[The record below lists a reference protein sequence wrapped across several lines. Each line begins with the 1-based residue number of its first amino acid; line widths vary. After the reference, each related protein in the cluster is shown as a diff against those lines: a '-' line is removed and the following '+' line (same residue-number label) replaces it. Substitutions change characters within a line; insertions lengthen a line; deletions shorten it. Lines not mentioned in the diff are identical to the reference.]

1 MKLQAVFLFLTGDAD
16 QTTRAVVSTPGID
29 LHVIGCKNYDEAVT
43 AAKSCAAQGVT
54 AIELCA
60 GFGNAGAARVAQAV
74 GPDVAVGAVRF
85 DIHPGL
91 SFQSGDALFN

>member
-1 MKLQAVFLFLTGDAD
+1 MKLQAAFLFLIGDAD
-16 QTTRAVVSTPGID
+16 ETTRTVVSTPGID

-43 AAKSCAAQGVT
+43 AAKHCAAEGVT

-60 GFGNAGAARVAQAV
+60 GFGNLGVARVAEAV
-74 GPDVAVGAVRF
+74 GPEAAVGAVRF

-91 SFQSGDALFN
+91 SFRSGDAVFN

>member
-1 MKLQAVFLFLTGDAD
+1 MKLQAAFLFLIGDAD
-16 QTTRAVVSTPGID
+16 STTRAVVSTPGID
-29 LHVIGCKNYDEAVT
+29 LHVIGCRNYDEAVA

-60 GFGNAGAARVAQAV
+60 GFGNAGTARVSQAV

-91 SFQSGDALFN
+91 SFQSGDALFS